1 MASNFRIFRHR
12 IRDSLHLKL
21 EGDFDGSSAHELLN
35 ALTDYGSDSYQIFIN
50 TNDLK
55 SVDPFG
61 RNVFQKN
68 LYPAINQSNRIVF
81 IGANNS
87 KISIH

>member
-12 IRDSLHLKL
+12 TRDSLHLKL